1 MFCNKNFVA
10 TSFSQAGMSLSLQP
24 LPSKQL
30 SEMAWPD
37 LRLPCYAG
45 LELASSQRPQV
56 SPFRGST
63 DTYRVYYMYLVLL
76 SELAGLK
83 VGNALS

>member
-1 MFCNKNFVA
+1 ML
-10 TSFSQAGMSLSLQP
+10 AGNWLHL
-24 LPSKQL
+24 
-30 SEMAWPD
+30 
-37 LRLPCYAG
+37 
-45 LELASSQRPQV
+45 
-56 SPFRGST
+56 RGST